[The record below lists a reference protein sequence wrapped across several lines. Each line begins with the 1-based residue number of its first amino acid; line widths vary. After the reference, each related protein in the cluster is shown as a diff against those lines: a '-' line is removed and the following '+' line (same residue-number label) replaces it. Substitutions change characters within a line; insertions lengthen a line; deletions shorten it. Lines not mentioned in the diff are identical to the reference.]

1 MTPITANKLAKV
13 VLETAWPLH
22 NKYWFDD
29 WDCKLGFKFEI
40 IVAIGCVD
48 AESEFVNVVNCAW
61 TSDVIFFNLSN
72 TVAETLFILVV
83 NSID

>member
-1 MTPITANKLAKV
+1 M

-29 WDCKLGFKFEI
+29 CVCKLGFKLLI
-40 IVAIGCVD
+40 IVAIGTVD
-48 AESEFVNVVNCAW
+48 AEIELVNVVNCAC

-83 NSID
+83 NSIDVAFKKSLVIVV